1 MAEPAAS
8 STRDEILA
16 TALQLFTVQGYDAT
30 SLRQI
35 ADRLGFTMAALYYHF
50 PAKEHLVIELARPW
64 LEQIS
69 RLVTLSQNGDLGE
82 AGTDECRAAVLSAY
96 VDTMSEHHALL
107 RFLSQDI
114 AALTHPDV
122 GKRARA
128 LVFALHDVVAGPDAN
143 DADRVR
149 VACAFG
155 AVHAL
160 PTLDPS
166 TLTASRPIVIDVG
179 LAALGITQQR

>member
-1 MAEPAAS
+1 MAEPS
-8 STRDEILA
+8 GPSTRDEILS

-35 ADRLGFTMAALYYHF
+35 ADRLGFTKAALYYHF
-50 PAKEHLVIELARPW
+50 PAKENLVVELARPW
-64 LEQIS
+64 LETIS
-69 RLVTLSQNGDLGE
+69 RLVTSSQNGDLGD

-96 VDTMSEHHALL
+96 VDTLSEHHALL

-114 AALTHPDV
+114 AALSHPDV
-122 GKRARA
+122 GKRART
-128 LVFALHDVVAGPDAN
+128 LVLALHDVMAGPDAN

-160 PTLDPS
+160 PTLDPD
-166 TLTASRPIVIDVG
+166 TLAASRPIVIEVG
-179 LAALGITQQR
+179 LAALGISRGD